1 MAQALCPPRPGHAP
15 GALAS
20 CFSRL
25 NETQRRLGLAGRA
38 LVWRPRSIPW
48 VRTASAPCPRSAP
61 AAPTLSLA
69 GHPESEPVAPLLNA
83 LASDLQ
89 TQTRRAS
96 SGSAGRLDAASPRPS
111 RAVPPRTLPPPPR
124 LLCTLLCSCLSFP
137 SQPTPTL
144 LRDVSPGL
152 PGRAST
158 PAGRS
163 QPGAALVGL
172 LPNGNQ
178 GVTGYLSVWP
188 LDACLSSPVN
198 RRLWRAEAM
207 TSACLF
213 ILPSYSRD
221 VALYTVNTR

>member
-38 LVWRPRSIPW
+38 LVWRPRSIPR

-83 LASDLQ
+83 LASDLR

-96 SGSAGRLDAASPRPS
+96 SGSAGRRGRSLTPPVPRRPSPHAAPASPPALHTPLLLLVLSISAHVHLTRGRLSRSPRPGGPSPGPPSLVSCQTGIRVS
-111 RAVPPRTLPPPPR
+111 RAIYLCGPWMHVC
-124 LLCTLLCSCLSFP
+124 LLQLTEGSGE
-137 SQPTPTL
+137 Q
-144 LRDVSPGL
+144 
-152 PGRAST
+152 
-158 PAGRS
+158 
-163 QPGAALVGL
+163 
-172 LPNGNQ
+172 
-178 GVTGYLSVWP
+178 
-188 LDACLSSPVN
+188 
-198 RRLWRAEAM
+198 RR
-207 TSACLF
+207 
-213 ILPSYSRD
+213 
-221 VALYTVNTR
+221 

>member
-38 LVWRPRSIPW
+38 LVWRPRSIPR

-83 LASDLQ
+83 LASDLR

-96 SGSAGRLDAASPRPS
+96 SGSAGRRDAASPRPS
-111 RAVPPRTLPPPPR
+111 RAVPTARCPR
-124 LLCTLLCSCLSFP
+124 LPACSAHSFAPACPFHP
-137 SQPTPTL
+137 SPRPPYSGTPL
-144 LRDVSPGL
+144 PVSPAGPAPR
-152 PGRAST
+152 PGGPSPGQPSLVSCQTGIRVSRAIYLCG
-158 PAGRS
+158 PWMH
-163 QPGAALVGL
+163 VCL
-172 LPNGNQ
+172 LQLTEGSGEQ
-178 GVTGYLSVWP
+178 
-188 LDACLSSPVN
+188 
-198 RRLWRAEAM
+198 RR
-207 TSACLF
+207 
-213 ILPSYSRD
+213 
-221 VALYTVNTR
+221 

>member
-38 LVWRPRSIPW
+38 LVWRPRSIPR

-83 LASDLQ
+83 LASDLR

-96 SGSAGRLDAASPRPS
+96 SGSAGRRGRSLTPPVPRRPSPHAAPASPPALHTPLLLLVLSISAHAHLTQGRLSRSPGPGQHPS
-111 RAVPPRTLPPPPR
+111 RAVPAPGSPRW
-124 LLCTLLCSCLSFP
+124 
-137 SQPTPTL
+137 
-144 LRDVSPGL
+144 SPAKRESGCH
-152 PGRAST
+152 G
-158 PAGRS
+158 
-163 QPGAALVGL
+163 
-172 LPNGNQ
+172 
-178 GVTGYLSVWP
+178 
-188 LDACLSSPVN
+188 
-198 RRLWRAEAM
+198 
-207 TSACLF
+207 LF
-213 ILPSYSRD
+213 IC
-221 VALYTVNTR
+221 VALGCMSVFSS